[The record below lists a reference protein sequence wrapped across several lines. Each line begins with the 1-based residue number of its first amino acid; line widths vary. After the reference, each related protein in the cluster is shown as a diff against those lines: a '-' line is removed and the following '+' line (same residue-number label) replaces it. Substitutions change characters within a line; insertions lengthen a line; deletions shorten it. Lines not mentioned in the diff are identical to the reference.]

1 MKKMSIIYLSRGDL
15 KAVAVAVSVLLSF
28 VGMGWADQF
37 ERNPITET
45 QTKGVL
51 VTEESLK
58 NYEKKPGAPA
68 PTFKIVSD
76 TAKFFVSEPFDMLK
90 DRKKSNWSLIGNS
103 EEEVEGKKSAQN

>member
-15 KAVAVAVSVLLSF
+15 KAAFVAASVFLSF
-28 VGMGWADQF
+28 VGVGWAAQL

-76 TAKFFVSEPFDMLK
+76 TAKFFVSEPFEMLK
-90 DRKKSNWSLIGNS
+90 DRKKSDWSLIGNS
-103 EEEVEGKKSAQN
+103 EEELSDGKSAQN